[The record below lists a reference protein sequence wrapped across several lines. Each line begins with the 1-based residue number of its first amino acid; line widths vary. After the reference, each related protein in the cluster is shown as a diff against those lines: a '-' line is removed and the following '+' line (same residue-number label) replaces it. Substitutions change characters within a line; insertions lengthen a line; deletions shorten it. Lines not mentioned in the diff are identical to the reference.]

1 MPAIPLRA
9 MVLCANPGRLLR
21 YGALFNRC
29 GYFHLSLC
37 LDRRELRRSLDQG
50 YPYDYCLYDGFRL
63 DQGCKGTLATLGRS
77 GSIRRF
83 LLVGELDC
91 REKRLLFEW
100 SRGHGLSIGAVSD
113 RPLGQVALAALIK
126 RDRGCPDLLR
136 GIA

>member
-37 LDRRELRRSLDQG
+37 LDRRRCGAPGPGL
-50 YPYDYCLYDGFRL
+50 PVRL
-63 DQGCKGTLATLGRS
+63 LPLTDSAWTRAARGTLAMLGRS

-91 REKRLLFEW
+91 REKRLLFEEQ
-100 SRGHGLSIGAVSD
+100 RPCLSIGAVSD
-113 RPLGQVALAALIK
+113 RPLGQVALAALIG
-126 RDRGCPDLLR
+126 RS
-136 GIA
+136 

>member
-29 GYFHLSLC
+29 GCFHLSLC

-63 DQGCKGTLATLGRS
+63 DQGCKGTLAMLGRS

-100 SRGHGLSIGAVSD
+100 SRGRDLSIGAVSD
-113 RPLGQVALAALIK
+113 RPLSQVALAALIS
-126 RDRGCPDLLR
+126 RDRGCSDLLR

>member
-50 YPYDYCLYDGFRL
+50 YPYDYFLYDGFRL
-63 DQGCKGTLATLGRS
+63 DQGCKGTLAMLGRS

-91 REKRLLFEW
+91 REKRLLFEQRPW
-100 SRGHGLSIGAVSD
+100 PEHRRGV
-113 RPLGQVALAALIK
+113 RPAFGPGRPGRVDQA
-126 RDRGCPDLLR
+126 
-136 GIA
+136 

>member
-63 DQGCKGTLATLGRS
+63 DQGCKGTLAMLGRS

-83 LLVGELDC
+83 LLVGD
-91 REKRLLFEW
+91 
-100 SRGHGLSIGAVSD
+100 SIAARSVCCSSGAE
-113 RPLGQVALAALIK
+113 AMA
-126 RDRGCPDLLR
+126 
-136 GIA
+136 

>member
-37 LDRRELRRSLDQG
+37 LDRRELRRSL
-50 YPYDYCLYDGFRL
+50 
-63 DQGCKGTLATLGRS
+63 
-77 GSIRRF
+77 
-83 LLVGELDC
+83 LVGELDC

-113 RPLGQVALAALIK
+113 RPLGQLALAALIK

>member
-50 YPYDYCLYDGFRL
+50 YPYDY
-63 DQGCKGTLATLGRS
+63 
-77 GSIRRF
+77 
-83 LLVGELDC
+83 
-91 REKRLLFEW
+91 
-100 SRGHGLSIGAVSD
+100 
-113 RPLGQVALAALIK
+113 
-126 RDRGCPDLLR
+126 
-136 GIA
+136 

>member
-50 YPYDYCLYDGFRL
+50 YPYDYFLYDGFRL
-63 DQGCKGTLATLGRS
+63 DQGCKGTLACWDAAAASGASCWWANSIAARS
-77 GSIRRF
+77 ACCS
-83 LLVGELDC
+83 
-91 REKRLLFEW
+91 
-100 SRGHGLSIGAVSD
+100 SGAE
-113 RPLGQVALAALIK
+113 AMA
-126 RDRGCPDLLR
+126 
-136 GIA
+136 

>member
-29 GYFHLSLC
+29 GYFRLSLC
-37 LDRRELRRSLDQG
+37 LDRRELRRSWTRVTRTTIASTTD
-50 YPYDYCLYDGFRL
+50 
-63 DQGCKGTLATLGRS
+63 S
-77 GSIRRF
+77 GWTRAARARWRCWDAAAASGASCWWANSIAA
-83 LLVGELDC
+83 
-91 REKRLLFEW
+91 KRLLFEW

>member
-1 MPAIPLRA
+1 MRQPRPFAQVRSAVQPLR
-9 MVLCANPGRLLR
+9 LLPPE
-21 YGALFNRC
+21 
-29 GYFHLSLC
+29 LC

-63 DQGCKGTLATLGRS
+63 DQGCKGTLAMLGRS

-113 RPLGQVALAALIK
+113 RPLGQVAWP
-126 RDRGCPDLLR
+126 R
-136 GIA
+136 

>member
-1 MPAIPLRA
+1 MPAIPRRA

-21 YGALFNRC
+21 YGALFNCC

-37 LDRRELRRSLDQG
+37 LDQQELRRSLDQG
-50 YPYDYCLYDGFRL
+50 FPYDYFLHDGFRL
-63 DQGCKGTLATLGRS
+63 DPACKSTLAMLGRS
-77 GSIRRF
+77 GKVERF

-100 SRGHGLSIGAVSD
+100 STGHNLSIRSLSD
-113 RPLGQVALAALIK
+113 RPLGHAALAALMA
-126 RDRGCPDLLR
+126 RDRSGLDLR

>member
-1 MPAIPLRA
+1 MPAQPLRA
-9 MVLCANPGRLLR
+9 MVLCANRRRLLR

-37 LDRRELRRSLDQG
+37 LDRRELRRSWTRL
-50 YPYDYCLYDGFRL
+50 PVRLFLYDGFRL
-63 DQGCKGTLATLGRS
+63 DQGCKGTLAMLGRS
-77 GSIRRF
+77 GGIRRF

>member
-1 MPAIPLRA
+1 MGAVQPLRLLPLEP
-9 MVLCANPGRLLR
+9 VPGPT
-21 YGALFNRC
+21 GAAAL
-29 GYFHLSLC
+29 
-37 LDRRELRRSLDQG
+37 LDQG

-63 DQGCKGTLATLGRS
+63 DQGCKGTLAMLGRS